1 MLPHEAMIGEQG
13 MEGGGS
19 RAWLAEG
26 LRTAV
31 FCAPRVHS
39 LQAPWPMAAVRLAL
53 LFAAT
58 VALWVGG
65 QRLMV
70 AGDAHF
76 YPRALHQGWWITVAL
91 IGLCGLAAAAAWG
104 KPPRPSAADLLAL
117 LLLQQLLIDC
127 FAYLW
132 WILLSRQP
140 AGPVALAP
148 WMAWLPVL
156 WLAAAQAVLLARTV
170 RPWAPR
176 WAMALMSCGLT
187 AAAMAWPPDP
197 MWYPRPDEAAAA
209 SLAHEQRWLTPEAL
223 AAQPTLLPAALT
235 ALAPQR
241 PGVIDVYSITFAPYA
256 DEDVFRRESEMV
268 DGVMRER
275 FGAQGR
281 SVQLVNHRATP
292 HTLPWATR
300 AHLEAA
306 ILAMAAQMDP
316 REDLLFIHLTSHGG
330 RGGVLASAFDPL
342 VLDALDAAGLRRML
356 DDAGVQQRVLSVSA
370 CFSGSWIAA
379 LQSPATLV
387 ITAADAEHT
396 SYGCGRGSPL
406 TYFGRAMYDEALRR
420 THSFVDAHATARG
433 VIDKREQEAGKSD
446 GYSNPQIVVGEAI
459 REPLARLATQQQG
472 SVPAPS
478 GERRPAASEAL
489 LPTIS
494 QPKPSAP

>member
-13 MEGGGS
+13 MKGGGWG
-19 RAWLAEG
+19 AWLAEG

-31 FCAPRVHS
+31 LRAPRVHR
-39 LQAPWPMAAVRLAL
+39 LQAPRPTMALRLAL

-58 VALWVGG
+58 VALWAGG

-70 AGDAHF
+70 AGDAEF
-76 YPRALHQGWWITVAL
+76 YPRALQQGWWLTVAV
-91 IGLCGLAAAAAWG
+91 IGLCALAAAAAWG

-127 FAYLW
+127 FATVW
-132 WILLSRQP
+132 WIVLSRQP
-140 AGPVALAP
+140 AGPAALGP
-148 WMAWLPVL
+148 WMAWPAAMLPVL
-156 WLAAAQAVLLARTV
+156 WLAVAQTVLLARTV
-170 RPWAPR
+170 PPR
-176 WAMALMSCGLT
+176 AQRWGMVLMSGGLT
-187 AAAMAWPPDP
+187 AAAVAWPPDP
-197 MWYPRPDEAAAA
+197 LWYPRQDEAAAA
-209 SLAHEQRWLTPEAL
+209 ASFEREQRWLTPEAL
-223 AAQPTLLPAALT
+223 AAQPRLLPAALA

-292 HTLPWATR
+292 ATLPWATR
-300 AHLEAA
+300 SNLDAA
-306 ILAMAAQMDP
+306 VRAMAAQMDP
-316 REDLLFIHLTSHGG
+316 REDVLFIHLTSHGG
-330 RGGVLASAFDPL
+330 RNGVLAGAFDPL
-342 VLDALDAAGLRRML
+342 ALDALDAAGLRRML
-356 DDAGVQQRVLSVSA
+356 DDAGVQQRVLSISA
-370 CFSGSWIAA
+370 CYAGSWIAA
-379 LQSPATLV
+379 LQSPTTLV

-406 TYFGRAMYDEALRR
+406 TYFGRALYDEALRH
-420 THSFVDAHATARG
+420 THSFIDAHATARG
-433 VIDKREQEAGKSD
+433 VIDKREQEAGKRD

-459 REPLARLATQQQG
+459 RGPLARLAEQQQ
-472 SVPAPS
+472 
-478 GERRPAASEAL
+478 AL
-489 LPTIS
+489 STIQ